1 MIYIS
6 KDKIPCLQTFQTIVE
21 SVTIVACFSFVMVET
36 QLWQLFPTA
45 HVWSQTLHYV
55 SITIWLIKP
64 PLVITW
70 VGLKTRDTAHDGSHL
85 LAKMIINHQNQT
97 NPNTEYTILS
107 VISHC
112 TGIPIKLLVTIPIC
126 PCDLLLIV
134 QYPMKIS
141 NLELCSSPNHPNPIS
156 ISINHKHP

>member
-6 KDKIPCLQTFQTIVE
+6 KGKIPCLQTFQTIVE

-45 HVWSQTLHYV
+45 HLWSQTLQYV

-70 VGLKTRDTAHDGSHL
+70 VGLKTRDTAHDGSDL

-97 NPNTEYTILS
+97 NPTTEYTPYCWLY
-107 VISHC
+107 SHC
-112 TGIPIKLLVTIPIC
+112 TGIPIKLLVFFMPIF
-126 PCDLLLIV
+126 PCDLLQGIR
-134 QYPMKIS
+134 
-141 NLELCSSPNHPNPIS
+141 
-156 ISINHKHP
+156 